1 MRPAEKTAFLADLA
15 AKGRRVLMVGDGL
28 NDAPAL
34 ASAFVSMS
42 PANAADISQAA
53 ADIVFTG
60 RQPRA
65 RRAHA
70 TTSRTLARRIIR
82 QNFVLAIGYNL
93 IAVPVAILG
102 LATPLIAAVAM
113 SSSSILVTANALK
126 LPLLMRRKM
135 RKPAASAVAPR

>member
-1 MRPAEKTAFLADLA
+1 
-15 AKGRRVLMVGDGL
+15 
-28 NDAPAL
+28 
-34 ASAFVSMS
+34 MS

-60 RQPRA
+60 RSLAPVALTHDVAQ
-65 RRAHA
+65 
-70 TTSRTLARRIIR
+70 LARRIIR
-82 QNFVLAIGYNL
+82 QNFVLAVGYNL

-113 SSSSILVTANALK
+113 SSSSVLVTANALK

-135 RKPAASAVAPR
+135 RRPAVEAAPALSPVEHAA